1 MAEKES
7 IQTMLQAAFTKN
19 GDGDFSLKTSASGGG
34 GSTTVKLD
42 PTQNTIKLDQTAPNN
57 TVVVTP
63 NPLPTTLA
71 TSGNTVKIDQTGNNN
86 TVKLPTN
93 TAVIVTPAAN
103 TSLAG
108 FGKATSPTAGTV
120 IATLTLTPAGT
131 YDVEMQSI
139 AVGSVAN
146 LDADNFM
153 AQIKGADFAPI
164 QNPIYD
170 TRATSSQGLL
180 KFRVAAANN
189 DVVRI
194 IAKADATSGAIYSA
208 TIVATR
214 NEV

>member
-7 IQTMLQAAFTKN
+7 IQTMLQGSFTKVAEGN
-19 GDGDFSLKTSASGGG
+19 YTLNTAGGG
-34 GSTTVKLD
+34 GTSTVKID
-42 PTQNTIKLDQTAPNN
+42 PTGN

-71 TSGNTVKIDQTGNNN
+71 TSGNTVKIDAATN
-86 TVKLPTN
+86 TVKLDATTN
-93 TAVIVTPAAN
+93 TVKIAANQSIIVSPAAN

-108 FGKATSPTAGTV
+108 FGKVTSPTVGQV
-120 IATLTLTPAGT
+120 IATLALTPAGT

-146 LDADNFM
+146 VDADNFM
-153 AQIKGADFAPI
+153 AQIKGVDFAPI

-170 TRATSSQGLL
+170 TRATSSQGIL
-180 KFRVAAANN
+180 KFRVVAANN
-189 DVVRI
+189 DVVRV
-194 IAKADATSGAIYSA
+194 IAKVAGTSGAIYSV
-208 TIVATR
+208 TMVATR